1 MQENK
6 KTIDVGD
13 CLSIL
18 KRYLILFI
26 VLAILAGG
34 LMIFYQSVTYQPRYR
49 STASLYLLN
58 KDTTDGTPEGFY
70 NNLVLSNRL
79 LADCREILT
88 RPSVLKPASAELGYS
103 ISKGMVSVFS
113 PSDKEHTC
121 IIDIE
126 VTTES
131 AQKSYDIA
139 SAICKYG
146 AVEIPRIT
154 EGGQVNFMDLPSI
167 ETSPV
172 NSRFSASK
180 ILLAAVGVPALVY
193 AFLIVLRIFNDRI
206 NNTTDAQSQ
215 LDLSVLGVI
224 PNLNGDHRKKRYGK
238 KRGYGKYAPYG
249 PYGPYHQNPAN
260 RSRD

>member
-1 MQENK
+1 
-6 KTIDVGD
+6 
-13 CLSIL
+13 
-18 KRYLILFI
+18 
-26 VLAILAGG
+26 
-34 LMIFYQSVTYQPRYR
+34 
-49 STASLYLLN
+49 
-58 KDTTDGTPEGFY
+58 
-70 NNLVLSNRL
+70 
-79 LADCREILT
+79 
-88 RPSVLKPASAELGYS
+88 
-103 ISKGMVSVFS
+103 MVSVFS
-113 PSDKEHTC
+113 PSDKEFTC
-121 IIDIE
+121 IINIE

-154 EGGQVNFMDLPSI
+154 ESGQVNFIDLPSI

>member
-26 VLAILAGG
+26 VLAVLAGG
-34 LMIFYQSVTYQPRYR
+34 LMAFYQSVTYQPRYR
-49 STASLYLLN
+49 STASLFLLN
-58 KDTTDGTPEGFY
+58 KDTTGGTTEGIY
-70 NNLVLSNRL
+70 NTLVLSNRL
-79 LADCREILT
+79 LPDCREILV
-88 RPSVLKPASAELGYS
+88 RPSVLKPVSEELGYTV
-103 ISKGMVSVFS
+103 SKSMLSVSS
-113 PSDKEHTC
+113 PTNAEFTC
-121 IIDIE
+121 IIDIV
-126 VTTES
+126 VTTDDPV
-131 AQKSYDIA
+131 KSYDIA

-146 AVEIPRIT
+146 AIEIPRIT
-154 EGGQVNFMDLPSI
+154 EGGNVNIMKVAEL
-167 ETSPV
+167 ETDAI

-193 AFLIVLRIFNDRI
+193 VFLIVLRIFNDRI

-224 PNLNGDHRKKRYGK
+224 PNLNGSHRKKRYGK
-238 KRGYGKYAPYG
+238 KHGYGKYAPYG
-249 PYGPYHQNPAN
+249 PYGPYHQNPAHRN
-260 RSRD
+260 HN

>member
-26 VLAILAGG
+26 ALAIVAGG

-58 KDTTDGTPEGFY
+58 KDTTDGTTEGIY
-70 NNLVLSNRL
+70 NTLVLSNKL
-79 LADCREILT
+79 LPDCREILV
-88 RPSVLKPASAELGYS
+88 RPSVLKPVSEELGYTV
-103 ISKGMVSVFS
+103 SKSMLSVTS
-113 PSDKEHTC
+113 PATTEFTC
-121 IIDIE
+121 IIDIV

-131 AQKSYDIA
+131 AEKSYDIA

-146 AVEIPRIT
+146 AIEIPRIT
-154 EGGQVNFMDLPSI
+154 EGGKVNVMKVAEL
-167 ETSPV
+167 ETNAV

-193 AFLIVLRIFNDRI
+193 VFLIVLRIFNDRI

-224 PNLNGDHRKKRYGK
+224 PMAHGDGAQKGK
-238 KRGYGKYAPYG
+238 KGDKR
-249 PYGPYHQNPAN
+249 
-260 RSRD
+260 

>member
-49 STASLYLLN
+49 STASLFLLN
-58 KDTTDGTPEGFY
+58 KDTTDGTTEGIY
-70 NNLVLSNRL
+70 NSYVLSNRL

-103 ISKGMVSVFS
+103 ISKGMVSVSS
-113 PSDKEHTC
+113 PVDKEYTC

-146 AVEIPRIT
+146 AIEIPRIT
-154 EGGQVNFMDLPSI
+154 EGGHVNVMKTAEI
-167 ETSPV
+167 ESSPV
-172 NSRFSASK
+172 NARFSASK

-224 PNLNGDHRKKRYGK
+224 PNFNGDHRKKRYGK

>member
-49 STASLYLLN
+49 SIASFYLLN
-58 KDTTDGTPEGFY
+58 KDSDDGVYE
-70 NNLVLSNRL
+70 NLVLSNRL

-103 ISKGMVSVFS
+103 ISKGMVSVSS
-113 PSDKEHTC
+113 PSDKEYTC

-172 NSRFSASK
+172 NARFSASK

-249 PYGPYHQNPAN
+249 PYHQNPAN

>member
-1 MQENK
+1 MEENK
-6 KTIDVGD
+6 KTIDVAD

-26 VLAILAGG
+26 VLAVVAGG
-34 LMIFYQSVTYQPRYR
+34 LMAFYQSVSYQPRYR

-58 KDTTDGTPEGFY
+58 KDSGDGTTEGIY
-70 NNLVLSNRL
+70 NNYVLSNRL
-79 LADCREILT
+79 LPDCREILT
-88 RPSVLKPASAELGYS
+88 RPSVLKPVSDELGYNVS
-103 ISKGMVSVFS
+103 RGMISVSS
-113 PSDKEHTC
+113 PSDEEYTC
-121 IIDIE
+121 IIDIV
-126 VTTES
+126 VTTDS
-131 AQKSYDIA
+131 PQKSYDIA
-139 SAICKYG
+139 AAVCKYG
-146 AVEIPRIT
+146 AIEIPRIT
-154 EGGQVNFMDLPSI
+154 EGGQVNIMKAAEI

-193 AFLIVLRIFNDRI
+193 VFLIILRIFNDRI

-224 PNLNGDHRKKRYGK
+224 PNLNGDHRKKKYGK

-260 RSRD
+260 RSHE